1 VTDYEKLGKELGKLV
16 ADKQLAYGDSFGKSG
31 NVLRELY
38 PNGISIEQYD
48 DVLTIARIVDKLFRI
63 ATQKDAYG
71 ESPYKDAAGYCLL
84 AMGKYKEEPLQPSPL
99 TEEEKEYLKEIEKE
113 DKK

>member
-1 VTDYEKLGKELGKLV
+1 MTDYEKLGKELGKLV
-16 ADKQLAYGDSFGKSG
+16 ADKQKNYGDSFGKSG

-38 PNGISIEQYD
+38 PNGIAVSQYN

-63 ATQKDAYG
+63 ATNKEAYG
-71 ESPYKDAAGYCLL
+71 ENPYKDLCGYALL
-84 AMGKYKEEPLQPSPL
+84 AMGKH
-99 TEEEKEYLKEIEKE
+99 KE